1 MTFTEREIF
10 LMSPPHRCTRSAWA
24 VNIEGMDEPTAQSS
38 NDQARA
44 TRVRAATLGQL
55 GAQIAH
61 DFNNVLAVA
70 MTSIEMAMRIGD
82 PEKASLFLGNALK
95 VISRGRTLTDR
106 LAAASY
112 ACESMSSI
120 DVHALL
126 SRLSDEV
133 AAEPQARVR
142 MLAELDAPQSTVRA
156 DPDFFEEAL
165 RNLFANARDAIAGE
179 GTLTVTTR
187 NAPGTELRAETGRE
201 YLVVTVKDTGAGMS
215 EDVRNQA
222 FELFYSTR
230 PNEVGRG
237 LGLAQAKDAIRR
249 SGGVVRIDSEAGE
262 GTTITLAI
270 PLLSVIA

>member
-1 MTFTEREIF
+1 
-10 LMSPPHRCTRSAWA
+10 MSPPDRCTRSASA
-24 VNIEGMDEPTAQSS
+24 VNIEDMDEPAAQST

-70 MTSIEMAMRIGD
+70 LTSIEMAMRVGD
-82 PEKASLFLGNALK
+82 PEKASLFLGNALR
-95 VISRGRTLTDR
+95 VIARGRALTDR

-112 ACESMSSI
+112 ACESMAAI

-126 SRLSDEV
+126 SRLTDEV
-133 AAEPQARVR
+133 AVGLADRVR
-142 MLAELDAPQSTVRA
+142 MLAEFDALQSTVKA
-156 DPDFFEEAL
+156 DPDFIEEAL
-165 RNLFANARDAIAGE
+165 RNLLANARDAVAGE

-187 NAPGTELRAETGRE
+187 NAPGAELRAEAGRE

-215 EDVRNQA
+215 DDVRNQA
-222 FELFYSTR
+222 FELFYSTK
-230 PNEVGRG
+230 PSEVGRG
-237 LGLAQAKDAIRR
+237 IGLAQAKDAVRR
-249 SGGVVRIDSEAGE
+249 SGGVVKIDSMAGE

-270 PLLSVIA
+270 PILASND

>member
-1 MTFTEREIF
+1 
-10 LMSPPHRCTRSAWA
+10 
-24 VNIEGMDEPTAQSS
+24 MDEPTAQSP
-38 NDQARA
+38 NDLAHA

-70 MTSIEMAMRIGD
+70 MTSIEMAMRVGD

-112 ACESMSSI
+112 ACESTSSI

-126 SRLSDEV
+126 SRLSNEV

-187 NAPGTELRAETGRE
+187 NAPGTELRAEAGRE

-215 EDVRNQA
+215 DDVRNQA

-249 SGGVVRIDSEAGE
+249 SGGVVKIDSEAGE

-270 PLLSVIA
+270 PLLSAIA